1 MHISFTAHKADSS
14 TSSSNLIEYLDK
26 ENQLNT
32 INSDQKDYENFFD
45 SGYNSVNPLQ
55 EIETKNIINELDNNR
70 GRRNLNESNFFMLNI
85 SPSKLELDHMEK
97 LAENELKKRG
107 LKENTNEASKV
118 FYKEQKEELMKM
130 QIKLYT
136 KDVMNEYANNF
147 NREIYI
153 NEDKLPNDAEKK
165 ELNINTEKKFYD
177 LLKENNIELNS
188 KIESKPNDSKEWITT
203 NNISIKEEKGKS
215 LLVEIDLKD
224 KGKSNVFIP
233 KSTLQLQ
240 KDGSYKLPKNLYEQ
254 KEKEVISKNTFVEID
269 YKFKDSYEPLKSS
282 KDKILNFE
290 NKDSRFKEPLSFS
303 VNEKDVQLK
312 NGKYFV
318 SEHLLNEKKSYAI
331 GKGIEKEYSHEK
343 EKIYN
348 SLAKEKGF
356 DLSKRPLTGDDLL
369 WYGKVEKSRSYKH
382 NDKWIKENNSI
393 LGQIKNWEKEIVG
406 SRFGEIEKLKK
417 GLHKN
422 SKGEILKAGD
432 VKEGSQYHAHVVV
445 SRHDKT
451 MKNARNKISLSPLA
465 NAKESN
471 MLNGSKVG
479 FNRDNFFQKAETIFD
494 KKFEYDRPLGK
505 SYQDYKKDSKSKTYS
520 DLAKSTV
527 KNKSQNEVKQFLMKH
542 TGLSVIKQNI
552 SPIQSIKKEIGIAN
566 IPTKLPTSVVEL
578 AYKIAKKV
586 ISKGIEY

>member
-14 TSSSNLIEYLDK
+14 TSSSNLVEYLDK
-26 ENQLNT
+26 ENQLNN
-32 INSDQKDYENFFD
+32 INSEQKDYENFFD
-45 SGYNSVNPLQ
+45 GAYNSVNPFQ
-55 EIETKNIINELDNNR
+55 EIETGTIINELDNNR
-70 GRRNLNESNFFMLNI
+70 GSQKLTSSNFYMLNI
-85 SPSKLELDHMEK
+85 SPSKFELDHMEK
-97 LAENELKKRG
+97 LAEKELKNRG
-107 LKENTNEASKV
+107 IDENLNEASKV

-130 QIKLYT
+130 QMKLYT
-136 KDVMNEYANNF
+136 KDVMNEYAINF

-165 ELNINTEKKFYD
+165 ELNLNTEKEFNKF
-177 LLKENNIELNS
+177 LKEKNIELKSNN
-188 KIESKPNDSKEWITT
+188 ESIPNDSKEWITT

-282 KDKILNFE
+282 KDKIFNFE
-290 NKDSRFKEPLSFS
+290 KKDDRFKEPLSFS
-303 VNEKDVQLK
+303 INEKDVQIK
-312 NGKYFV
+312 DGKYFV
-318 SEHLLNEKKSYAI
+318 SEHLINEKKNYAV
-331 GKGIEKEYSHEK
+331 GKGVEKEYSNEK

-356 DLSKRPLTGDDLL
+356 DLSKRPMTGDDLL
-369 WYGKVEKSRSYKH
+369 WYGKIEKSRTYKH
-382 NDKWIKENNSI
+382 TDKWVKENKAI
-393 LGQIKNWEKEIVG
+393 LKEIDKLKINPKPNKK
-406 SRFGEIEKLKK
+406 EIEKLENSLKK
-417 GLHKN
+417 EKVSGKIVVAGLP
-422 SKGEILKAGD
+422 
-432 VKEGSQYHAHVVV
+432 KEGLQFHSHVIV

-471 MLNGSKVG
+471 MLNGAKVG
-479 FNRDNFFQKAETIFD
+479 FNRDNFFQKAETVFD
-494 KKFEYDRPLGK
+494 KKFEYDRPKEK
-505 SYQDYKKDSKSKTYS
+505 SYEVYKNEKHQNSKIESK
-520 DLAKSTV
+520 AKSET
-527 KNKSQNEVKQFLMKH
+527 KQFLMKH
-542 TGLSVIKQNI
+542 TGLNHIKQNI
-552 SPIQSIKKEIGIAN
+552 SPVQNIKKEMGIAN

-578 AYKIAKKV
+578 AYKVTKKV
-586 ISKGIEY
+586 ISKGFEY

>member
-14 TSSSNLIEYLDK
+14 TSSSSLVEYLDK
-26 ENQLNT
+26 ENQLTN
-32 INSDQKDYENFFD
+32 INSEQKDYENFFD
-45 SGYNSVNPLQ
+45 GAYNSVNPLQ
-55 EIETKNIINELDNNR
+55 EIETKNIINELDDNR
-70 GRRNLNESNFFMLNI
+70 GRRNLSESNFFMLNI
-85 SPSKLELDHMEK
+85 SPSKLELEHMEK
-97 LAENELKKRG
+97 LSESELSKRG
-107 LKENTNEASKV
+107 LKEKTNEASKV

-130 QIKLYT
+130 QLKLYT
-136 KDVMNEYANNF
+136 KDIMNEYASNF
-147 NREIYI
+147 NREIYVD
-153 NEDKLPNDAEKK
+153 ESKLPNDAEKK
-165 ELNINTEKKFYD
+165 ELNSKTEKIYNDF
-177 LLKENNIELNS
+177 LKENNIELNS
-188 KIESKPNDSKEWITT
+188 KVESKANESKEWISAK
-203 NNISIKEEKGKS
+203 NISIVDDKGKS
-215 LLVEIDLKD
+215 LLVQIDLKE
-224 KGKSNVFIP
+224 KGKATVFIP

-254 KEKEVISKNTFVEID
+254 KEKEVISKNKLVEVD
-269 YKFKDSYEPLKSS
+269 YNFKGSTVPLKSS

-290 NKDSRFKEPLSFS
+290 IKDNRFKEPLSFS
-303 VNEKDVQLK
+303 LNEKDVALK

-318 SEHLLNEKKSYAI
+318 SEHLMNEKKNYAI
-331 GKGIEKEYSHEK
+331 GKGVEKEYSNQK

-356 DLSKRPLTGDDLL
+356 DMSKRPLTGDDLL
-369 WYGKVEKSRSYKH
+369 WYAKVETSRTYKH
-382 NDKWIKENNSI
+382 NDKWIIENEGN
-393 LGQIKNWEKEIVG
+393 LREIKNWEKEIVG
-406 SRFGEIEKLKK
+406 SRFGEIKKLKEE
-417 GLHKN
+417 LHKN

-505 SYQDYKKDSKSKTYS
+505 SYQDYKKDSKVKTFS
-520 DLAKSTV
+520 DVAKSTV
-527 KNKSQNEVKQFLMKH
+527 KNKSQNEAKQFLLKH

-552 SPIQSIKKEIGIAN
+552 SPMQSIKKEIGIAN

-586 ISKGIEY
+586 ISKGFEY